1 MKKLSLL
8 LLGLAIFNTS
18 FADETSKKPP
28 QTTIVG
34 CAETQTLCFFENG
47 KYLASP
53 MGFKGDFF
61 QTANYHIKKITDKTS
76 EIQLEYPLPYHA
88 FELFTRSNLSLKQGQ
103 FEVTFERSKYDQDDK
118 KDYYDTI
125 KLLDNNN
132 NPTKTITLEKS
143 QTILMDTA
151 QPIYSIILTK
161 HDKATQQPLYTET
174 YQLEKN
180 TNDIVIKSWEI
191 DEIFYRAKTSSAT
204 LQLIQNGSQTYLQ
217 DPKHKVKFLAPVQ
230 LGENKPY
237 FDQFQA
243 IGEGANDLLY
253 KNEAGNTHI
262 YPHWDKKTD
271 VEDNYDYD
279 EKRALLIH
287 KDLEHYRK
295 KFTDKNEDNS
305 ILKVYLLNT
314 ADTTKIYPITD
325 KK

>member
-1 MKKLSLL
+1 MKKFSLL
-8 LLGLAIFNTS
+8 LLSLAISHLS
-18 FADETSKKPP
+18 FADGNLKKTS
-28 QTTIVG
+28 QNTLLG

-103 FEVTFERSKYDQDDK
+103 FELTFERSKYDQDDK

-217 DPKHKVKFLAPVQ
+217 DPKHKVKFLNPAQ
-230 LGENKPY
+230 LGENAPY
-237 FDQFQA
+237 FEQFQA
-243 IGEGANDLLY
+243 FAEQSDDWLY
-253 KNEAGNTHI
+253 KNEAGNIHL
-262 YPHWDKKTD
+262 YPHWDENTD
-271 VEDNYDYD
+271 VEYNYDYD
-279 EKRALLIH
+279 EKKALLTH
-287 KDLEHYRK
+287 KNLEQYRK
-295 KFTDKNEDNS
+295 KFNDKNEDNS

>member
-1 MKKLSLL
+1 MKKFSLL
-8 LLGLAIFNTS
+8 LLGLATFNTS
-18 FADETSKKPP
+18 FANDNQKTSNL
-28 QTTIVG
+28 TTLVG
-34 CAETQTLCFFENG
+34 CAETQTLCFFDNG

-103 FEVTFERSKYDQDDK
+103 FELTFERSKYDQDDK

-217 DPKHKVKFLAPVQ
+217 DPKHKVKFLAPAQ

-279 EKRALLIH
+279 EKKALLTH
-287 KDLEHYRK
+287 KNLEQYRK